1 VDNSIKISY
10 DTLLVTHDM
19 HIEYAQRLAAEIQK
33 IRAARTTGYDNGY
46 SFVRLPADEMMRREI
61 KKIGQEKKALNPALM
76 IVIGIGGSSVGM
88 EAIFHAL
95 YGTEYNRTP
104 QTLLVYVADTVDADY
119 LYLLM
124 SMAESLLKQG
134 ENILLFVASK
144 SGTTVETV
152 ANFSLFLSLLMR
164 YKKQYQEFVVVATD
178 EHSPLWDSANA
189 EGYACFAIPKMVGG
203 RYSVLS
209 AVGLFP
215 LYMLNGDIDAVCAGA
230 EKMTDLCT
238 TLPELQNNP
247 AALRAAF
254 IYALY
259 EQKYTIHTMFLF
271 GRCLKSV
278 GQWYKQLMG
287 ESIGK
292 EYNLEGKRVNCGIT
306 PVVSVGSNDL
316 HSVAQLYLAGP
327 YNTATTFVS
336 VAHVEHDMCITHQE
350 TQKLLLSYLDGK
362 SVHDIMQTILQATM
376 HAYEKNNRPFMH
388 IELPSLSP
396 YYLGQLL
403 QMHMIEMVYLA
414 SLLQVNPFDQP
425 NVEGYKQE
433 MRELLMGK
441 Q

>member
-1 VDNSIKISY
+1 MDSSIKLSY
-10 DTLLVTHDM
+10 NTSLVTHDM
-19 HIEYAQRLAAEIQK
+19 RIEYAQHLAAEIQK
-33 IRAARTTGYDNGY
+33 IRGARIADYDSGY

-61 KKIGQEKKALNPALM
+61 KKIGQEKKALSPALM
-76 IVIGIGGSSVGM
+76 IIIGIGGSSVGM

-95 YGTEYNRTP
+95 YGTEYNRIH
-104 QTLLVYVADTVDADY
+104 QGLHVYVADTVDTEY

-124 SMAESLLKQG
+124 SMAESILKQG
-134 ENILLFVASK
+134 KNILLFVASK

-152 ANFSLFLSLLMR
+152 ANFSLFLSLLVR

-178 EHSPLWDSANA
+178 EHSPFWDSAKV
-189 EGYACFAIPKMVGG
+189 EGYTCFAIPKMVGG

-238 TLPELQNNP
+238 MLPDLQNNP
-247 AALRAAF
+247 AVLRAAF

-259 EQKYTIHTMFLF
+259 KQKYTIHTMFLF
-271 GRCLKSV
+271 GRYLESV

-292 EYNLEGKRVNCGIT
+292 EYNLEGKRANCGIT
-306 PVVSVGSNDL
+306 PIVSIGSNDL

-336 VAHVEHDMCITHQE
+336 VATVAHDMRIVY
-350 TQKLLLSYLDGK
+350 KKRLPVLLPYLDGK

-376 HAYEKNNRPFMH
+376 HAYEKNSRPFMH

-433 MRELLMGK
+433 TRELLMGK